1 MTRYKPPNMSG
12 CYLKE
17 IRESS
22 FNMERGGGGGGNEL
36 LRRGGGEIL
45 GTCVGG
51 LWKKDRVT
59 RGAPFFSLM

>member
-22 FNMERGGGGGGNEL
+22 FNMERGGGGGG
-36 LRRGGGEIL
+36 
-45 GTCVGG
+45 
-51 LWKKDRVT
+51 K
-59 RGAPFFSLM
+59 